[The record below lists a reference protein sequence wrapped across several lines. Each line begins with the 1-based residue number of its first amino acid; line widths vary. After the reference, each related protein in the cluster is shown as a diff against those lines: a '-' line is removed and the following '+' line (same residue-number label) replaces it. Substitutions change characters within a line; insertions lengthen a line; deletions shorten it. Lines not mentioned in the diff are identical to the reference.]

1 MSLLELTLQS
11 YRRRESHDES
21 SVSTTVADSDKTAP
35 EKSVGKKND
44 TELRTPSNFDARMKN
59 IFEAIVELHLNICY
73 PTVRLILVYVYNYYN
88 VISLRTPQYLLIF
101 SSLFSL
107 LKYKN

>member
-73 PTVRLILVYVYNYYN
+73 PTVRLILVYIYIY
-88 VISLRTPQYLLIF
+88 IIMS
-101 SSLFSL
+101 
-107 LKYKN
+107 

>member
-88 VISLRTPQYLLIF
+88 VISLRTPQYLSIF
-101 SSLFSL
+101 SYLFSL
-107 LKYKN
+107 LKYRN